1 MSALT
6 KKERDGLD
14 EVFMSIH
21 SNNNKYQKLKDISS
35 LIISREHRFSM
46 PTLLEQ
52 AKQGLKETNF
62 SHFLAYIAKKKK
74 FLSK

>member
-35 LIISREHRFSM
+35 LIMTKQHDFSVK
-46 PTLLEQ
+46 TLLEQ
-52 AKQGLKETNF
+52 AKHGLKETNL